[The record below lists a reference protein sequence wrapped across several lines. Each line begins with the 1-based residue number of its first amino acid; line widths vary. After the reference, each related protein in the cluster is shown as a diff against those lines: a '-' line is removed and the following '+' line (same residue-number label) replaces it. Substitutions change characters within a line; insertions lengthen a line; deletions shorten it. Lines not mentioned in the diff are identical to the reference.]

1 MLLLLVLFF
10 DTNVILYSYITRDFE
25 LRKVNIVGKMSV
37 FMLIVCYLLY
47 QSARNG
53 SALSRECSTL
63 WKEKQ
68 YYPTN

>member
-1 MLLLLVLFF
+1 M
-10 DTNVILYSYITRDFE
+10 Y
-25 LRKVNIVGKMSV
+25 V

-68 YYPTN
+68 YYPTNKKDPYKKNLK